1 VVMIASRVLH
11 RLLGLLVL
19 GAVLLLVAAPAARPG
34 DQGVPPPS
42 VSRLTWGP
50 PPCGAGGHGCV
61 DLYLQNTGLHQEPEL
76 LPSVDYRIHLP
87 VDGPLAGG
95 LTISGGHDVQIIGG
109 QIDLTTPCDDA
120 SSACR
125 GILIRRDA
133 PGEVYIEGVYIRNPD
148 PSHAGHTSDG
158 IAVDDQPGAN
168 ATDLTVQNVRIE
180 GIDGCDPVGDPA
192 AHADVF
198 QPWAAGD
205 AVIRFDR
212 VTGTTDCQGLQVDP
226 DVAWSRDHT
235 TALLQDFRN
244 VNIVVESNPHTGDV
258 NRYAAWFTYGDSS
271 CIAAPTLL
279 RDVYVDE
286 PDGTLGANSVW
297 PDVDRPLGCES
308 LWDPTSGR
316 RSFPLL
322 PRIDGV
328 ITAGRPPEG
337 DFVPAGSVGIGYTSP
352 GYADAATASG
362 VVSRPVGSSSR
373 RRSAS
378 RRGTRRLRSHRRVLP
393 R

>member
-1 VVMIASRVLH
+1 MITSRVLH
-11 RLLGLLVL
+11 RLLGLLVF

-34 DQGVPPPS
+34 DHGVSPPGVP
-42 VSRLTWGP
+42 RLTWGP

-61 DLYLQNTGLHQEPEL
+61 DLYLQNTGFHQEPEL

-87 VDGPLAGG
+87 VDAPLAGG
-95 LTISGGHDVQIIGG
+95 LTVSGSHDVQIIGG
-109 QIDLTTPCDDA
+109 QIDLTTPCNDA

-133 PGEVYIEGVYIRNPD
+133 PGQVYIEGVYIRNPD

-168 ATDLTVQNVRIE
+168 AYGHHGAERADRRHRRLRSRGRSHRARRRVPAVGGGRRRHQVRS
-180 GIDGCDPVGDPA
+180 GDGDDGLPGAAGRSRRRMVTRPHDRPVAGLPERRHRRRGQSAHRRCQSLRGMVHIRGLQLHRRADPA
-192 AHADVF
+192 
-198 QPWAAGD
+198 PRRLRRRAGRD
-205 AVIRFDR
+205 A
-212 VTGTTDCQGLQVDP
+212 
-226 DVAWSRDHT
+226 
-235 TALLQDFRN
+235 
-244 VNIVVESNPHTGDV
+244 
-258 NRYAAWFTYGDSS
+258 
-271 CIAAPTLL
+271 
-279 RDVYVDE
+279 
-286 PDGTLGANSVW
+286 GANSVW

-308 LWDPTSGR
+308 MWDPSSGR

-373 RRSAS
+373 RRSVS
-378 RRGTRRLRSHRRVLP
+378 RRGMRRLRSHRRVLP